1 MSKEEEML
9 IEEMET
15 IYHIWDNVSKPQ
27 AREMLRKIFFQRG
40 NKFKS
45 IECRRLVLHN
55 LTTIIMQILKE
66 NNISDMSE
74 AKTYAKTLKDMLDN
88 YPNYINSQINKERY
102 CKALNNYAVCYK
114 DEITNEELIKI
125 HQFCYD
131 TYKNYDYENK
141 DKYLEKLISE
151 FNVNIL
157 KGNFKVV
164 FLVVEDILLHNNTTE
179 YNDTLNSFIKDIE
192 NVDKTLYKDVLLLTK
207 NQQKQII

>member
-1 MSKEEEML
+1 ML
-9 IEEMET
+9 LEEMEKL
-15 IYHIWDNVSKPQ
+15 YYIWDFVSKDK
-27 AREMLRKIFFQRG
+27 AKEILRKMFFQIG

-45 IECRRLVLHN
+45 IECRRLILHN

-66 NNISDMSE
+66 KNISDMSE
-74 AKTYAKTLKDMLDN
+74 AKPYAKALKDMLDTH
-88 YPNYINSQINKERY
+88 PNYTNNQINKERY

-131 TYKNYDYENK
+131 TYKDYDYAHK
-141 DKYLEKLISE
+141 DKYMEKLISE
-151 FNVNIL
+151 FNINIL

-179 YNDTLNSFIKDIE
+179 YNDTLESFIKDIE
-192 NVDKTLYKDVLLLTK
+192 KVDISLYNDVLLLIK
-207 NQQKQII
+207 NQLKQII